1 MGDSGGG
8 MVFPE
13 RQRDGSEIWKLR
25 GIVSNSRPDD
35 NNNLCC
41 NIHNYIIFT
50 DIVQYLDWI
59 DINLV
64 WCQYL
69 TQMSLLGKDVLLGRN
84 KYRQDAM
91 ESIVYTLYN

>member
-25 GIVSNSRPDD
+25 GIVSNSSPDD
-35 NNNLCC
+35 DNLCC
-41 NIHNYIIFT
+41 SIHNYVIFP
-50 DIVQYLDWI
+50 DIVKYLDWI

-64 WCQYL
+64 
-69 TQMSLLGKDVLLGRN
+69 
-84 KYRQDAM
+84 
-91 ESIVYTLYN
+91 